1 MSLVILNKVGTLTRN
16 HVDILENDK
25 KENTF
30 YYYHDLKKC
39 LSALA
44 AYIMHNNGFT

>member
-25 KENTF
+25 KNTF
-30 YYYHDLKKC
+30 YYYHDLKNV
-39 LSALA
+39 LVL
-44 AYIMHNNGFT
+44 